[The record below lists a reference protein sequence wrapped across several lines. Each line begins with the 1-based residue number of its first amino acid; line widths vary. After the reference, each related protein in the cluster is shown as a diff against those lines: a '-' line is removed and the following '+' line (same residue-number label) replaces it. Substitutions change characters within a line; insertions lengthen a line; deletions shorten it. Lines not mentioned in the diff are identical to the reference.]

1 MNEDHHPTSRF
12 DIQSLWSQTMGK
24 KIVKIEDKCYI
35 FVVSSKAEEK
45 SSRTATLWFS
55 FFVASQPQKTELLN
69 SEVEVLQ

>member
-1 MNEDHHPTSRF
+1 
-12 DIQSLWSQTMGK
+12 MGK

-55 FFVASQPQKTELLN
+55 FFVTSQPQKTELLN